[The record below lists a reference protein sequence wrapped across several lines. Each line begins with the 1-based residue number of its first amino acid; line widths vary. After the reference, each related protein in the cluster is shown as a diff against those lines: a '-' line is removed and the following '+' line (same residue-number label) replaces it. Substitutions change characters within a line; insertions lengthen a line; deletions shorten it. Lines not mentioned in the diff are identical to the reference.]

1 MWVRPQ
7 KDADPLGGYLGA
19 LSSSFA
25 YDRVGFAWASFMEAA
40 LIASVVSFGEFNF
53 LGTRKLL
60 GTRQFRG
67 TQKFLGTPK
76 FLGTR
81 KLLGNS
87 KAFGELESF
96 WELGS

>member
-7 KDADPLGGYLGA
+7 KEADPLGGYLGA

-40 LIASVVSFGEFNF
+40 LIASVVSLGEFNF
-53 LGTRKLL
+53 LGA
-60 GTRQFRG
+60 RQFRG

-87 KAFGELESF
+87 KVFGELESF